1 VPITRHTTVRVLA
14 LARTASTALTS
25 TAARLLGLAVRGT
38 SRAKVVRF
46 TRAGTVVPIAGTAHA
61 VVGGAAHVAH
71 HTVVVGLTHASTV
84 GLVALTTLA
93 RVVAAVRVTRRT
105 VVGLLA
111 LAHARGVVARAVNA
125 RSALYVL
132 TPVTVVALIT
142 RTSSIHRA
150 TADIGAG
157 SGASAE
163 QRTVIQIV
171 VGVALTG
178 AVDETLTVTAA
189 S

>member
-1 VPITRHTTVRVLA
+1 VPITRHATVRALA

-25 TAARLLGLAVRGT
+25 AAARLLGLAVRGT

-46 TRAGTVVPIAGTAHA
+46 TRAGTVVPIAGAAHA
-61 VVGGAAHVAH
+61 VVFGAMHVAQ
-71 HTVVVGLTHASTV
+71 HTEVVALAHAGTV
-84 GLVALTTLA
+84 GLVALATLA

-111 LAHARGVVARAVNA
+111 LAHACGVVARAVNA
-125 RSALYVL
+125 RSALYML

-142 RTSSIHRA
+142 RTSSIHGA

-163 QRTVIQIV
+163 QRTV
-171 VGVALTG
+171 L
-178 AVDETLTVTAA
+178 
-189 S
+189 SSYN